1 MAASLS
7 AGVNSLILKIDTPYD
22 SIRTYDIR
30 DDLVKV
36 KVWCSTSVSF
46 TPSDSNLVFDASGL
60 SIIIS
65 SIPNGTPTP
74 TPLVTGTTYYVKYA
88 FISGIEESQY
98 SILSPTPAFAAP
110 VAGAAGSS
118 VAIIFKRSA
127 IQPSPTPEPSAST
140 PGGWY
145 PDVASVP
152 VGTDA
157 IWASVGSKAS
167 TATLFTWQTPIRI
180 EGEGGIR
187 GDSARIVYKT
197 QSQQLAAPT
206 ITELNSQTTGSTSFP
221 SGWSGTITTPAAG
234 QSLWAV
240 DGIFNTPSDKTTWG
254 TPYLTQGFPT
264 TIQSDNYNANTLG
277 WQIQRNTGNA
287 FFNNVTARGSLITG
301 DIAAQRIE
309 INKVVTPGTATVQQ
323 VGTNRLE
330 AFSSNN
336 IRFLTLGGSGGTTQ
350 DTAVIGISA
359 NSNVINPVWI
369 ESSADVGSNILS
381 NTLGKANAISSVSN
395 KGGRL
400 FYGYVTGPGAEAPKD
415 AFQIDV
421 NSPNHTGNAVTINM
435 GTSTGSAISVGGTGD
450 GYAIDAV
457 TNTSG
462 RGGVAN
468 KSGIAYFRGIDF
480 PTTQAVLTGSGTQ
493 AKITINFTNLNTVV
507 GPLLYSFTLEGV
519 SYSFQLEYDS
529 ETFNQLPYFVSAIA
543 ASINNTWQVS
553 STGTLASGS
562 FILTK
567 PTVGVV
573 SGTNSGSIGTFTG
586 QFDNGSAPTYTTSDT
601 KVRLTPFPNEIT
613 KVLRGD
619 GSWGT
624 VAGSGGYVDLRYSV
638 RDYGAKGDNSTDDTA
653 AIQATIN
660 MARTT
665 GGTVYFPRGVY
676 VITTSLTYT
685 AIAGS
690 DPIYRVHFAGDGIG
704 ASLIRQI
711 GTGNGLT
718 ITGYTGSPINPN
730 LYSHI
735 SDLQFVGA
743 QAGQGLSITNGAY
756 VYVEACHFT
765 GWAYGF
771 YGANFLSSTFSACA
785 FRFNQRGFLI
795 ERIAGGNY
803 ASSPNAV
810 TMLNCEVGANSLFGG
825 WVLGPGVFTMQGGA
839 IEGNGTTSGST
850 ANWGL
855 KISEPSGST
864 AIESAVGVSLDGV
877 YFEVNQGIAD
887 LWIESSSAK
896 PGVTNNINGCSFI
909 RVGSTYPTNSVLL
922 YASTANDSY
931 NNVISGCGFKGLG
944 GYSPSASRM
953 TISNYNTKVQL
964 LGCSFDSVVDA
975 YVTGDDNQFENAL
988 RVPDLKDLTGNKY
1001 IEAAAQYKIPFYSI
1015 SGTKANL
1022 SGADYLTYS
1031 DNGLYLNQTGVTDLR
1046 LSYNLPT
1053 VGAPG
1058 ISSKGAAIAI
1068 ASGFNNSTGSYTAG
1082 ILVTNITDSAPSF
1095 SGNAS
1100 SGTKMNLGTSLAAWD
1115 KFYWGTAAI
1124 TAPAGSTTTF
1134 LRNDGT
1140 WTTLGALAY
1149 VNSITTFQ
1157 ELASAAL
1164 ASNVGAT
1171 GNRILVTYNGARSWA
1186 TTAEVRAG
1194 LGENGGTADSTTFLR
1209 GDGQWATPAG
1219 GITSISGTA
1228 PVSASTTSGAVTIS
1242 MAAATASTNGY
1253 MTSTYASKLDG
1264 IAAGAT
1270 VNTGNVNSGTAN
1282 QLTYYSA
1289 TGSNVNGTTYLTYE
1303 DNGLYINRG
1312 TGATDLRLSFNL
1324 PGITA
1329 PGMTSQGSAIAIA
1342 SGFNNSTGSYTAGV
1356 LVTTNFDSAPS
1367 FSGNASVGTKM
1378 NLGTSLAAWDKFYWG
1393 TAAITAPAGSTTT
1406 FLRNDGTWT
1415 TLGALA
1421 YVNSITTFQELASAA
1436 LASNV
1441 GATGNRILVTYNG
1454 ARSWATTAEVRAGLG
1469 ENGGTADSTT
1479 FLRGDGQWATPAG
1492 GITSISGTAP
1502 VSASTTSGAVTISM
1516 AAASSGVNGY
1526 MTGTY
1531 ATKLDGIA
1539 AGATVNT
1546 GNVNAGNTNE
1556 LTYYSATGSTVSGT
1570 TYLTYS
1576 DNGLYLNQSGVTDLR
1591 LSYNLPTVGAPG
1603 ISSKGAAIAIAS
1615 GFNNSTGAY
1624 TAGILVTNITDSAP
1638 SFSGNAT
1645 GGTKM
1650 NLGTSVAAWDKFY
1663 WGTAA
1668 ITAPAGSTTTF
1679 LRNDGTWATPSA
1691 GSVVSSITGTAPIS
1705 ASASTGAVTIS
1716 MAAASSG
1723 VNGYMTGTYA
1733 TKLDGIAAGAT
1744 NVTNTNQ
1751 LTNGAGYITTA
1762 VTSVGG
1768 TGSGLG
1774 FSLSGTVTTTGNL
1787 TLTAPTAAALQSTLG
1802 LGGLAYVSSLTTFSE
1817 LNSTALASNTS
1828 ATGSRILG
1836 TYNGA
1841 RTWATMAETR
1851 AVLGENGGTAGS
1863 TTFLRGDGYWAVP
1876 TFTEADTLATVTSRG
1891 ASTSS
1896 ALSTGALTVTG
1907 AITATGDIT
1916 AYSDVRLK
1924 TNIKPI
1930 ISAFKGS
1937 EDIYGVTYTRTDT
1950 GDKGM
1955 GFIAQEFEKHYPDI
1969 VNENEDGMLSLKY
1982 LNIIA
1987 ILWEQ
1992 NRELHNRVQALEV
2005 KHDSTNK

>member
-7 AGVNSLILKIDTPYD
+7 AGVNSLILKLDTPYD
-22 SIRTYDIR
+22 SLRTYDIR

-36 KVWCSTSVSF
+36 KVWCSTTSGF
-46 TPSDSNLVFDASGL
+46 TPSDSNLVFNASGL

-65 SIPNGTPTP
+65 SIPNGTSTP
-74 TPLVTGTTYYVKYA
+74 TPIVAGTTYYVKYA
-88 FISGIEESQY
+88 FISAIEESEFT
-98 SILSPTPAFAAP
+98 ILSPTPAFAVP
-110 VAGAAGSS
+110 VTGAAGSS
-118 VAIIFKRSA
+118 VSMVFKRSA
-127 IQPSPTPEPSAST
+127 TQPATPDPSAST
-140 PGGWY
+140 PAGWY
-145 PDVASVP
+145 PDVNSVP

-157 IWASVGSKAS
+157 IWTSVGSKSS
-167 TATLFTWQTPIRI
+167 TATLFTWQTPVRV
-180 EGEGGIR
+180 EGEGGVR
-187 GDSARIVYKT
+187 GDSARIAYKT
-197 QSQQLAAPT
+197 QSQQLAAPVISET
-206 ITELNSQTTGSTSFP
+206 NSQTTGNTSFP
-221 SGWSGTITTPAAG
+221 TGWSGTITTPTAG

-240 DGIFNTPSDKTTWG
+240 DGIFNTPSNKTTWS

-277 WQIQRNTGNA
+277 WQIQRDTGNA

-309 INKVVTPGTATVQQ
+309 INKVVTPGTATTQQ

-359 NSNVINPVWI
+359 NNNVINPVWI
-369 ESSADVGSNILS
+369 ESSADIGSNILS

-395 KGGRL
+395 NGGRL
-400 FYGYVTGPGAEAPKD
+400 FYGYVTGPGANAPKD

-421 NSPNHTGNAVTINM
+421 NSPNHTGNAIAINM
-435 GTSTGSAISVGGTGD
+435 GASTGSAISVGGSGD

-462 RGGVAN
+462 AAGT

-480 PTTQAVLTGSGTQ
+480 PTTQAVLTGSGSQ
-493 AKITINFTNLNTVV
+493 AKITVNFTNLNTA
-507 GPLLYSFTLEGV
+507 GELTYSFTLEGV
-519 SYSFQLEYDS
+519 SYSFPLEYDF
-529 ETFNQLPYFVSAIA
+529 ETFNSLPLFVSAIA

-553 STGTLASGS
+553 YTTANTASPFASGS

-567 PTVGVV
+567 PTVGVAT
-573 SGTNSGSIGTFTG
+573 GTNSGSIGTFTG
-586 QFDNGSAPTYTTSDT
+586 SFVNGTAPTYTTSNT
-601 KVRLTPFPNEIT
+601 KVRLTPFPNDTT

-676 VITTSLTYT
+676 TITSSLNYT
-685 AIAGS
+685 AIAGN

-711 GTGNGLT
+711 GSGDGLV
-718 ITGYTGSPINPN
+718 IAGYTGSPINPN
-730 LYSHI
+730 LYTHI
-735 SDLQFVGA
+735 SDLQFVGSGS
-743 QAGQGLSITNGAY
+743 GQGLSITNGAY

-765 GWAYGF
+765 NWAYGF
-771 YGANFLSSTFSACA
+771 YGSNFLSSTFSACA
-785 FRFNQRGFLI
+785 FRFNQRGFVI

-803 ASSPNAV
+803 ASSPNAL
-810 TMLNCEVGANSLFGG
+810 TMLNCEIGANSLFGG

-850 ANWGL
+850 SNWGL

-877 YFEVNQGIAD
+877 YFEVNSGIAD

-896 PGVTNNINGCSFI
+896 PGVTNNINGCSFVRI
-909 RVGSTYPTNSVLL
+909 SSNYPTYSILL
-922 YASTANDSY
+922 YASSAANSY
-931 NNVISGCGFKGLG
+931 NNVISGCGFKGLS
-944 GYSPSASRM
+944 GYTPSASRM

-975 YVTGDDNQFENAL
+975 YVTGDENQFETAL
-988 RVPDLKDLTGNKY
+988 RVPDLKDLSGNKY
-1001 IEAAAQYKIPFYSI
+1001 IEAATQYKIPFYSI

-1031 DNGLYLNQTGVTDLR
+1031 DNGLYVNQSGVTDLR
-1046 LSYNLPT
+1046 LSYNLPGIT
-1053 VGAPG
+1053 APG
-1058 ISSKGAAIAI
+1058 MTSKGSAVGI
-1068 ASGFNNSTGSYTAG
+1068 ASGFNNSTGAYTAG
-1082 ILVTNITDSAPSF
+1082 VLVTNNYDSAPSF
-1095 SGNAS
+1095 SGNATG
-1100 SGTKMNLGTSLAAWD
+1100 GTKMNLGTSIAAWD

-1124 TAPAGSTTTF
+1124 PAPAGSTTTF

-1140 WTTLGALAY
+1140 WAVAGTGTVNTSTAASQLAYYSAVGTAVNGTTYLTYEDNALYVNKAGVTDLRLGYSLPNVIAPGMTTTGSALAIAAGFN
-1149 VNSITTFQ
+1149 NSSGVFT
-1157 ELASAAL
+1157 
-1164 ASNVGAT
+1164 
-1171 GNRILVTYNGARSWA
+1171 
-1186 TTAEVRAG
+1186 AG
-1194 LGENGGTADSTTFLR
+1194 LLLSRNVDGAASFSGTGDNNTTKMNLGTSASTWGKFYWGTVTTGIAAPSGDTTKFLR
-1209 GDGQWATPAG
+1209 NDGTWIAPAG
-1219 GITSISGTA
+1219 GISSVTGTS
-1228 PVSASTTSGAVTIS
+1228 PVNASTTSGAVTIS
-1242 MAAATASTNGY
+1242 MSAASSGVNGY
-1253 MTSTYASKLDG
+1253 MTSTYATKLDG
-1264 IAAGAT
+1264 IATGAT
-1270 VNTGNVNSGTAN
+1270 VNSGNVNAGSIN

-1289 TGSNVNGTTYLTYE
+1289 TGSTVSGTTYLTYE
-1303 DNGLYINRG
+1303 DNALYINKPG
-1312 TGATDLRLSFNL
+1312 VTDLRLGYSL
-1324 PGITA
+1324 PGVIA
-1329 PGMTSQGSAIAIA
+1329 PGMTTTGSALAIA
-1342 SGFNNSTGSYTAGV
+1342 AGFNNSSGAFTAGV
-1356 LVTTNFDSAPS
+1356 LISRNVDNAAS
-1367 FSGNASVGTKM
+1367 FSGVGDTNTTKM
-1378 NLGTSLAAWDKFYWG
+1378 NLGTSSASWGKFYWG
-1393 TAAITAPAGSTTT
+1393 TAGIDAPAGSTAT
-1406 FLRNDGTWT
+1406 FLRNDGTWASPV
-1415 TLGALA
+1415 GA
-1421 YVNSITTFQELASAA
+1421 VVSSIT
-1436 LASNV
+1436 
-1441 GATGNRILVTYNG
+1441 
-1454 ARSWATTAEVRAGLG
+1454 
-1469 ENGGTADSTT
+1469 
-1479 FLRGDGQWATPAG
+1479 
-1492 GITSISGTAP
+1492 GTAP
-1502 VSASTTSGAVTISM
+1502 ISASASTGAVTLSM

-1539 AGATVNT
+1539 AGAT
-1546 GNVNAGNTNE
+1546 NVTNTNQ
-1556 LTYYSATGSTVSGT
+1556 LTNGASFITLGSISATAPVSYVSG
-1570 TYLTYS
+1570 
-1576 DNGLYLNQSGVTDLR
+1576 V
-1591 LSYNLPTVGAPG
+1591 
-1603 ISSKGAAIAIAS
+1603 
-1615 GFNNSTGAY
+1615 
-1624 TAGILVTNITDSAP
+1624 
-1638 SFSGNAT
+1638 
-1645 GGTKM
+1645 
-1650 NLGTSVAAWDKFY
+1650 
-1663 WGTAA
+1663 
-1668 ITAPAGSTTTF
+1668 
-1679 LRNDGTWATPSA
+1679 
-1691 GSVVSSITGTAPIS
+1691 
-1705 ASASTGAVTIS
+1705 IS

-1774 FSLSGTVTTTGNL
+1774 FSLSGSVTTTGNL
-1787 TLTAPTAAALQSTLG
+1787 TLAAPTVAALQGTLG
-1802 LGGLAYVSSLTTFSE
+1802 LGALAYVSSLTSFTE
-1817 LNSTALASNTS
+1817 LNNTALAGNPS

-1841 RTWATMAETR
+1841 RAWATMAEVR
-1851 AVLGENGGTAGS
+1851 AVLADQGGTAGS

-1876 TFTEADTLATVTSRG
+1876 AEADTLATVTSRG
-1891 ASTSS
+1891 ASTT
-1896 ALSTGALTVTG
+1896 AAISTGTISVTG
-1907 AITATGDIT
+1907 SITATGDIT

-1930 ISAFKGS
+1930 SNAFKGS

-1950 GDKGM
+1950 GDRGM
-1955 GFIAQEFEKHYPDI
+1955 GFIAQDFEKHYPDI

-1992 NRELHNRVQALEV
+1992 NRELHSRVQALEV
-2005 KHDSTNK
+2005 KHDSTSK

>member
-7 AGVNSLILKIDTPYD
+7 AGVNSLILKLDTPYD
-22 SIRTYDIR
+22 SLRTYDIR

-74 TPLVTGTTYYVKYA
+74 TPLVAGTTYYVKYA

-110 VAGAAGSS
+110 VQGAAGSS
-118 VAIIFKRSA
+118 VSMVFKRSA
-127 IQPSPTPEPSAST
+127 LQPTTPAPSPST
-140 PGGWY
+140 PATWY
-145 PDVASVP
+145 ADVNSVP
-152 VGTDA
+152 VGTDP
-157 IWASVGSKAS
+157 IWTSVGSKAS
-167 TATLFTWQTPIRI
+167 TATDFTWQTPVRI
-180 EGEGGIR
+180 QGEGGVR

-197 QSQQLAAPT
+197 QDQKLAAPVISPNT
-206 ITELNSQTTGSTSFP
+206 TTGSTSFP
-221 SGWSGTITTPAAG
+221 AGWSGTITTPVAG
-234 QSLWAV
+234 ESLWAA
-240 DGIFNTPSDKTTWG
+240 DGTYNTPSDTTTWS

-277 WQIQRNTGNA
+277 WQIQRDTGNA

-359 NSNVINPVWI
+359 NNNVINPVWI

-381 NTLGKANAISSVSN
+381 NTLGKANALSSVSN
-395 KGGRL
+395 NGGRL
-400 FYGYVTGPGAEAPKD
+400 FYGYVTGTTTPD
-415 AFQIDV
+415 NAFQIDV
-421 NSPNHTGNAVTINM
+421 NSPNHTGNVVAVNT
-435 GTSTGSAISVGGTGD
+435 GTSTGSAISVGGNGD

-462 RGGVAN
+462 AAGS

-493 AKITINFTNLNTVV
+493 AQITVNFTNLNTVV
-507 GPLLYSFTLEGV
+507 GPLLYSFTLEGTA
-519 SYSFQLEYDS
+519 YSFELEYDS
-529 ETFNQLPYFVSAIA
+529 ETFNSLPLFVIAIA
-543 ASINNTWQVS
+543 ASINNAWQVS
-553 STGTLASGS
+553 STGTFASGS

-567 PTVGVV
+567 PTVGVI

-586 QFDNGSAPTYTTSDT
+586 TFVNGSAPTYTTSNT
-601 KVRLTPFPNEIT
+601 KVRLTPFPNEVT

-676 VITTSLTYT
+676 VITTSLTYS
-685 AIAGS
+685 AIAGN

-711 GTGNGLT
+711 NTGDGLV

-730 LYSHI
+730 LYTHI
-735 SDLQFVGA
+735 SDLQFVGSGS
-743 QAGQGLSITNGAY
+743 GQGLSITNGAY

-785 FRFNQRGFLI
+785 FRFNQRGFVI
-795 ERIAGGNY
+795 ERIPGGNY
-803 ASSPNAV
+803 SSSPNAL
-810 TMLNCEVGANSLFGG
+810 TMLNCEIGANSLFGG

-850 ANWGL
+850 SNWGL

-877 YFEVNQGIAD
+877 YFEVNSGIAD

-896 PGVTNNINGCSFI
+896 PGVTNNINGCSFV
-909 RVGSTYPTNSVLL
+909 RVASNYPTYSVLL
-922 YASTANDSY
+922 YASTPADSY
-931 NNVISGCGFKGLG
+931 NNVISGCGFKGIG
-944 GYSPSASRM
+944 GYTPSASRM
-953 TISNYNTKVQL
+953 TISNYNAKVQL

-975 YVTGDDNQFENAL
+975 YVVGDENQFESAL
-988 RVPDLKDLTGNKY
+988 RVPDLKDLSGNKY

-1022 SGADYLTYS
+1022 SGAEYLTYG
-1031 DNGLYLNQTGVTDLR
+1031 DNGLYINQSGVTDLR
-1046 LSYNLPT
+1046 LSYNLPGIT
-1053 VGAPG
+1053 APG
-1058 ISSKGAAIAI
+1058 MTSKGSAVGI
-1068 ASGFNNSTGSYTAG
+1068 ASGFNNSTGAYTAG
-1082 ILVTNITDSAPSF
+1082 VLVTNNYDSAPSF
-1095 SGNAS
+1095 SGNATG
-1100 SGTKMNLGTSLAAWD
+1100 GTKMNLGTSIAAWD
-1115 KFYWGTAAI
+1115 KFYWGTATI
-1124 TAPAGSTTTF
+1124 IAPAGSTTTF

-1140 WTTLGALAY
+1140 W
-1149 VNSITTFQ
+1149 
-1157 ELASAAL
+1157 
-1164 ASNVGAT
+1164 
-1171 GNRILVTYNGARSWA
+1171 
-1186 TTAEVRAG
+1186 
-1194 LGENGGTADSTTFLR
+1194 
-1209 GDGQWATPAG
+1209 
-1219 GITSISGTA
+1219 
-1228 PVSASTTSGAVTIS
+1228 
-1242 MAAATASTNGY
+1242 ATAGTG
-1253 MTSTYASKLDG
+1253 
-1264 IAAGAT
+1264 T
-1270 VNTGNVNSGTAN
+1270 VNTSTATS
-1282 QLTYYSA
+1282 QLAYYSA
-1289 TGSNVNGTTYLTYE
+1289 VGTAVNGTTYLTYE
-1303 DNGLYINRG
+1303 DNALYVNKAG
-1312 TGATDLRLSFNL
+1312 VTDLRLGYSL
-1324 PGITA
+1324 PNVIA
-1329 PGMTSQGSAIAIA
+1329 PGMTTTGSALAIA
-1342 SGFNNSTGSYTAGV
+1342 AGFNNSSGVFTAGLLLSRNV
-1356 LVTTNFDSAPS
+1356 DGAAS
-1367 FSGNASVGTKM
+1367 FSGTGDNNTTKM
-1378 NLGTSLAAWDKFYWG
+1378 NLGTSSSTWGKFYWG
-1393 TAAITAPAGSTTT
+1393 TVTTGIDAPSGDTTK
-1406 FLRNDGTWT
+1406 FLRNDGTWVSPT
-1415 TLGALA
+1415 
-1421 YVNSITTFQELASAA
+1421 
-1436 LASNV
+1436 
-1441 GATGNRILVTYNG
+1441 
-1454 ARSWATTAEVRAGLG
+1454 
-1469 ENGGTADSTT
+1469 
-1479 FLRGDGQWATPAG
+1479 G
-1492 GITSISGTAP
+1492 GISSVSGTAP

-1539 AGATVNT
+1539 SGATVNT
-1546 GNVNAGNTNE
+1546 GNVNSGTSNQ
-1556 LTYYSATGSTVSGT
+1556 LTYYSATGSTVSGS
-1570 TYLTYS
+1570 TYLTYE
-1576 DNGLYLNQSGVTDLR
+1576 DNGLYLNRGTGVTDLR
-1591 LSYNLPTVGAPG
+1591 LSYNLPGITAPG
-1603 ISSKGAAIAIAS
+1603 MTTQGSAIGIAS
-1615 GFNNSTGAY
+1615 GFNNSTGTF
-1624 TAGILVTNITDSAP
+1624 TAGVLVTTNYDSAP
-1638 SFSGNAT
+1638 SFSGGAGAN
-1645 GGTKM
+1645 GPKM
-1650 NLGTSVAAWDKFY
+1650 NLGTSLASWNKFY

-1668 ITAPAGSTTTF
+1668 IIAPAGDTTTF
-1679 LRNDGTWATPSA
+1679 LRNDGTWVNPT
-1691 GSVVSSITGTAPIS
+1691 GVVVTSITGSAPIS
-1705 ASASTGAVTIS
+1705 ASASTGAVTISMAAASSGVNGYMTGTYATKLDGIASGATNVTNTNQLTNGASFITLGSISATGPVSYTSGVIS

-1787 TLTAPTAAALQSTLG
+1787 SLTTPSAASLQSSLG
-1802 LGGLAYVSSLTTFSE
+1802 LGGLAYVSSLTTFSQI
-1817 LNSTALASNTS
+1817 NNTALAGNPSS
-1828 ATGSRILG
+1828 SGSRILG
-1836 TYNGA
+1836 TYDGA

-1851 AVLGENGGTAGS
+1851 NGLGDQGGTAGS
-1863 TTFLRGDGYWAVP
+1863 TTFLRGDGWWAVP

-1891 ASTSS
+1891 TSTSS
-1896 ALSTGALTVTG
+1896 ALSTGSLTVTG
-1907 AITATGDIT
+1907 SITATGDIT

-1930 ISAFKGS
+1930 SNAFKGS
-1937 EDIYGVTYTRTDT
+1937 DDIYGVTYTRTDT
-1950 GDKGM
+1950 GNRGM

-1969 VNENEDGMLSLKY
+1969 VNKNEDGMLSLKY

-1992 NRELHNRVQALEV
+1992 NRELHSRVQALEV
-2005 KHDSTNK
+2005 KHDSTSK

>member
-7 AGVNSLILKIDTPYD
+7 AGVNSLILKLDTPYD
-22 SIRTYDIR
+22 SLRTYDIR

-36 KVWCSTSVSF
+36 KVWCSTTSGF

-74 TPLVTGTTYYVKYA
+74 TPLVAGTTYYVKYA
-88 FISGIEESQY
+88 FISAIEESQY
-98 SILSPTPAFAAP
+98 SILSPTPAFASP
-110 VAGAAGSS
+110 VTGAAGSS
-118 VAIIFKRSA
+118 VSIVFKRGA
-127 IQPSPTPEPSAST
+127 VQPATPDPSAST

-145 PDVASVP
+145 PDVESVP

-167 TATLFTWQTPIRI
+167 TATLFTWQIPIRI
-180 EGEGGIR
+180 EGEGGVR

-206 ITELNSQTTGSTSFP
+206 ISELNSQTTGSTSYP

-234 QSLWAV
+234 ESLWAV

-309 INKVVTPGTATVQQ
+309 INKVVTPGTVSTPPI
-323 VGTNRLE
+323 GTNRLE

-350 DTAVIGISA
+350 DTAVIGISS

-369 ESSADVGSNILS
+369 ESSANVGSNILS
-381 NTLGKANAISSVSN
+381 NTLGKANALSSVSN
-395 KGGRL
+395 GGGRL
-400 FYGYVTGPGAEAPKD
+400 FYGYLTGTSNPD
-415 AFQIDV
+415 NAFQIDV
-421 NSPNHTGNAVTINM
+421 NTPNHTGNIIAVNT

-462 RGGVAN
+462 AAGS

-480 PTTQAVLTGSGTQ
+480 PTTQAILTGSGTQ
-493 AKITINFTNLNTVV
+493 AKITVNFTNLNTVV

-519 SYSFQLEYDS
+519 SYSFQLEYDF
-529 ETFNQLPYFVSAIA
+529 ETFNELPLFVSAIA
-543 ASINNTWQVS
+543 AGINNTWQVS
-553 STGTLASGS
+553 STGTFASGS

-567 PTVGVV
+567 PTVGVI

-586 QFDNGSAPTYTTSDT
+586 SFVNGTAPTYTTSNT

-676 VITTSLTYT
+676 VITSSLTYT
-685 AIAGS
+685 AIAGN

-704 ASLIRQI
+704 ASLIRQT

-735 SDLQFVGA
+735 SDLQFVGS
-743 QAGQGLSITNGAY
+743 QSGQGLSITNGAY

-795 ERIAGGNY
+795 ERITGGSY
-803 ASSPNAV
+803 ASSPNAI
-810 TMLNCEVGANSLFGG
+810 TMLNCEIGANSLFGG

-839 IEGNGTTSGST
+839 IEGNGTTPGST
-850 ANWGL
+850 SNWGL

-864 AIESAVGVSLDGV
+864 AIESAVGISLDGV
-877 YFEVNQGIAD
+877 YFEVNSGIAD
-887 LWIESSSAK
+887 LWIESNSAK
-896 PGVTNNINGCSFI
+896 PGVTNNINGCSFV
-909 RVGSTYPTNSVLL
+909 RVGSAYPTYSVLL
-922 YASTANDSY
+922 YASTPADSY

-944 GYSPSASRM
+944 GYSPSSSRM

-975 YVTGDDNQFENAL
+975 YVTGDENQFETAL

-1015 SGTKANL
+1015 AGTKANL
-1022 SGADYLTYS
+1022 SGAEYLTYS
-1031 DNGLYLNQTGVTDLR
+1031 DNGLYLNQSGVTDLR
-1046 LSYNLPT
+1046 LSYNLPGIT
-1053 VGAPG
+1053 APG
-1058 ISSKGAAIAI
+1058 MTSKGSAVGI
-1068 ASGFNNSTGSYTAG
+1068 ASGFNNSTGAYTAG
-1082 ILVTNITDSAPSF
+1082 VLVTNSYDSAPSF
-1095 SGNAS
+1095 SGNATG
-1100 SGTKMNLGTSLAAWD
+1100 GTKMNLGTSIATWD
-1115 KFYWGTAAI
+1115 KFYWGTVTTGIAA
-1124 TAPAGSTTTF
+1124 PSGDTTKF

-1140 WTTLGALAY
+1140 WIA
-1149 VNSITTFQ
+1149 
-1157 ELASAAL
+1157 
-1164 ASNVGAT
+1164 
-1171 GNRILVTYNGARSWA
+1171 
-1186 TTAEVRAG
+1186 
-1194 LGENGGTADSTTFLR
+1194 
-1209 GDGQWATPAG
+1209 PAG
-1219 GITSISGTA
+1219 GLVSVTGTA

-1242 MAAATASTNGY
+1242 MAAATSSVDGY
-1253 MTSTYASKLDG
+1253 MTSTYVSKL
-1264 IAAGAT
+1264 
-1270 VNTGNVNSGTAN
+1270 N
-1282 QLTYYSA
+1282 
-1289 TGSNVNGTTYLTYE
+1289 
-1303 DNGLYINRG
+1303 
-1312 TGATDLRLSFNL
+1312 
-1324 PGITA
+1324 
-1329 PGMTSQGSAIAIA
+1329 
-1342 SGFNNSTGSYTAGV
+1342 
-1356 LVTTNFDSAPS
+1356 
-1367 FSGNASVGTKM
+1367 
-1378 NLGTSLAAWDKFYWG
+1378 
-1393 TAAITAPAGSTTT
+1393 
-1406 FLRNDGTWT
+1406 
-1415 TLGALA
+1415 
-1421 YVNSITTFQELASAA
+1421 
-1436 LASNV
+1436 
-1441 GATGNRILVTYNG
+1441 
-1454 ARSWATTAEVRAGLG
+1454 
-1469 ENGGTADSTT
+1469 
-1479 FLRGDGQWATPAG
+1479 
-1492 GITSISGTAP
+1492 
-1502 VSASTTSGAVTISM
+1502 
-1516 AAASSGVNGY
+1516 
-1526 MTGTY
+1526 
-1531 ATKLDGIA
+1531 GIA

-1576 DNGLYLNQSGVTDLR
+1576 DNGLYLNQSGATDLR
-1591 LSYNLPTVGAPG
+1591 LSYNLPGITAPG
-1603 ISSKGAAIAIAS
+1603 MTSKGSAVGIAS

-1624 TAGILVTNITDSAP
+1624 TAGVLVTTNFDSAP

-1645 GGTKM
+1645 SGTKM
-1650 NLGTSVAAWDKFY
+1650 NLGTSLASWGKFY
-1663 WGTAA
+1663 WGTAG
-1668 ITAPAGSTTTF
+1668 IDAPAGSTATF
-1679 LRNDGTWATPSA
+1679 LRNDGTWASPV
-1691 GSVVSSITGTAPIS
+1691 GLVVTSIAGTAPIS

-1751 LTNGAGYITTA
+1751 LTNGASFITLGSISATAPLSYVSGVISMAAASSGVNGYMTGTYATKLDGIAAGATNVTNNNQLTNGAGYITTA

-1774 FSLSGTVTTTGNL
+1774 FSLSGSVTTTGNL
-1787 TLTAPTAAALQSTLG
+1787 TLAAPTAAALQSTLG
-1802 LGGLAYVSSLTTFSE
+1802 LGALAYVSSLTTFSE
-1817 LNSTALASNTS
+1817 LNNTALASNVG
-1828 ATGSRILG
+1828 ATGSRILA
-1836 TYNGA
+1836 TFNGA

-1851 AVLGENGGTAGS
+1851 AGLGDVGGTANS
-1863 TTFLRGDGYWAVP
+1863 TTFLRGDGQWATP

-1896 ALSTGALTVTG
+1896 AMSTGSLTVTG
-1907 AITATGDIT
+1907 SITASGEIT
-1916 AYSDVRLK
+1916 AYSDKKLK

-1930 ISAFKGS
+1930 SSAFKGS

-1955 GFIAQEFEKHYPDI
+1955 GFIAQEFQKHYPDI
-1969 VNENEDGMLSLKY
+1969 VSEGDTGILSLKY

-1992 NRELHNRVQALEV
+1992 NRELNTRLKTLED
-2005 KHDSTNK
+2005 KYDSTNN

>member
-65 SIPNGTPTP
+65 SIPNGTTTP

-118 VAIIFKRSA
+118 VSIVFKRSA
-127 IQPSPTPEPSAST
+127 LQPLTPDPSAST

-145 PDVASVP
+145 PDVGSVP
-152 VGTDA
+152 VGTDP

-167 TATLFTWQTPIRI
+167 TATLFTWQIPIRI
-180 EGEGGIR
+180 EGEGGVR
-187 GDSARIVYKT
+187 GDSARIAYKT

-206 ITELNSQTTGSTSFP
+206 ISELNSQTTGNTSYP
-221 SGWSGTITTPAAG
+221 SGWSGTITTPAG
-234 QSLWAV
+234 GESLWAV

-309 INKVVTPGTATVQQ
+309 INKTVTPGTVSTPPI
-323 VGTNRLE
+323 GTNRLE
-330 AFSSNN
+330 AFSGNN

-350 DTAVIGISA
+350 DTAVIGISS

-369 ESSADVGSNILS
+369 ESSANVGSNILS
-381 NTLGKANAISSVSN
+381 NTLGKANALSSVSN
-395 KGGRL
+395 GGGRL
-400 FYGYVTGPGAEAPKD
+400 FYGYLTGTSNPD
-415 AFQIDV
+415 NAFQIDV
-421 NSPNHTGNAVTINM
+421 NTPNHTGNVVAVNT

-450 GYAIDAV
+450 GYAVDAV

-462 RGGVAN
+462 AAGS

-480 PTTQAVLTGSGTQ
+480 PTTQAILTGSGTQ
-493 AKITINFTNLNTVV
+493 AKITVNFTNLNTVV

-519 SYSFQLEYDS
+519 SYSFQLEYDF
-529 ETFNQLPYFVSAIA
+529 ETFNELPLFVSAIA
-543 ASINNTWQVS
+543 AGINNTWQVS
-553 STGTLASGS
+553 STGTFASGS

-567 PTVGVV
+567 STVGVI

-586 QFDNGSAPTYTTSDT
+586 NFVNGTAPTYTTSNT

-676 VITTSLTYT
+676 VITSSLTYT
-685 AIAGS
+685 AIAGN

-743 QAGQGLSITNGAY
+743 QSGQGLSITNGAY

-785 FRFNQRGFLI
+785 FRFNQRGFVI

-810 TMLNCEVGANSLFGG
+810 TMLNSEIGANSLFGG

-839 IEGNGTTSGST
+839 IEGNGTTPGST
-850 ANWGL
+850 SNWGL

-864 AIESAVGVSLDGV
+864 VIESAVGVSLDGV
-877 YFEVNQGIAD
+877 YFEVNSGIAD

-896 PGVTNNINGCSFI
+896 PGVTNNINGCSFV
-909 RVGSTYPTNSVLL
+909 RVGSTYPTYSVLL
-922 YASTANDSY
+922 YASTPADSY

-975 YVTGDDNQFENAL
+975 YVTGDENQFETAL

-1015 SGTKANL
+1015 TGTKANL
-1022 SGADYLTYS
+1022 SGAEYLTYS
-1031 DNGLYLNQTGVTDLR
+1031 DNGLYLNQSGVTDLR
-1046 LSYNLPT
+1046 LSYNLPGIT
-1053 VGAPG
+1053 APG
-1058 ISSKGAAIAI
+1058 MTSKGSAVGI

-1082 ILVTNITDSAPSF
+1082 VLVTNNYDSAPSF

-1100 SGTKMNLGTSLAAWD
+1100 SGTKMNLGTSIAAWD

-1124 TAPAGSTTTF
+1124 IAPAGSTTTF

-1140 WTTLGALAY
+1140 WAVAG
-1149 VNSITTFQ
+1149 
-1157 ELASAAL
+1157 
-1164 ASNVGAT
+1164 T
-1171 GNRILVTYNGARSWA
+1171 GT
-1186 TTAEVRAG
+1186 
-1194 LGENGGTADSTTFLR
+1194 
-1209 GDGQWATPAG
+1209 
-1219 GITSISGTA
+1219 
-1228 PVSASTTSGAVTIS
+1228 
-1242 MAAATASTNGY
+1242 
-1253 MTSTYASKLDG
+1253 
-1264 IAAGAT
+1264 
-1270 VNTGNVNSGTAN
+1270 VNSGTAN
-1282 QLTYYSA
+1282 QLAHYSA
-1289 TGSNVNGTTYLTYE
+1289 TGTAVSGTTYLTYE
-1303 DNGLYINRG
+1303 DNGLYLNKAG
-1312 TGATDLRLSFNL
+1312 VTDLRLSYNLPTVSAPGVTTKGSALAIASGFNNSTGAFTAGVLVTNNFDSAASFSGAVSGSTSGTASMNLGTSIAPWNKFYWGTVTTGIAAPSGDTTKFLRNDGTWIAPVGGISSVTGTAPVSATTTSGAVTISIAAASSGVNGYMTGTYATKLDGIATGATVNSGNVNAGTANQLSYYSATGSTVSGTTYLTYSDNGLYINQSGVTDLRLSYNL
-1324 PGITA
+1324 PGIIA
-1329 PGMTSQGSAIAIA
+1329 PGMTSKGSAIAIA

-1356 LVTTNFDSAPS
+1356 LVTNNVDSAPS
-1367 FSGNASVGTKM
+1367 FSGNASSGTKM
-1378 NLGTSLAAWDKFYWG
+1378 NLGTSAASWDKFYWG
-1393 TAAITAPAGSTTT
+1393 TASIDAPAGSTST
-1406 FLRNDGTWT
+1406 FLRNDGTWASPV
-1415 TLGALA
+1415 GA
-1421 YVNSITTFQELASAA
+1421 VVSSIT
-1436 LASNV
+1436 
-1441 GATGNRILVTYNG
+1441 
-1454 ARSWATTAEVRAGLG
+1454 
-1469 ENGGTADSTT
+1469 
-1479 FLRGDGQWATPAG
+1479 
-1492 GITSISGTAP
+1492 GTAP
-1502 VSASTTSGAVTISM
+1502 ISASASTGAVTLSM

-1539 AGATVNT
+1539 AGAT
-1546 GNVNAGNTNE
+1546 NVTNTNQ
-1556 LTYYSATGSTVSGT
+1556 LTNGASFITLGSISATAPVSYVSG
-1570 TYLTYS
+1570 
-1576 DNGLYLNQSGVTDLR
+1576 V
-1591 LSYNLPTVGAPG
+1591 
-1603 ISSKGAAIAIAS
+1603 
-1615 GFNNSTGAY
+1615 
-1624 TAGILVTNITDSAP
+1624 
-1638 SFSGNAT
+1638 
-1645 GGTKM
+1645 
-1650 NLGTSVAAWDKFY
+1650 
-1663 WGTAA
+1663 
-1668 ITAPAGSTTTF
+1668 
-1679 LRNDGTWATPSA
+1679 
-1691 GSVVSSITGTAPIS
+1691 
-1705 ASASTGAVTIS
+1705 IS

-1774 FSLSGTVTTTGNL
+1774 FSLSGSVTTTGNL
-1787 TLTAPTAAALQSTLG
+1787 TLAAPTVAALQGTLG
-1802 LGGLAYVSSLTTFSE
+1802 LNALAYVSSLTSFSE
-1817 LNSTALASNTS
+1817 LNNTALAGNPS

-1851 AVLGENGGTAGS
+1851 AVLGDQGGTAGS

-1876 TFTEADTLATVTSRG
+1876 AEADTLATVTSRG
-1891 ASTSS
+1891 ASTT
-1896 ALSTGALTVTG
+1896 AAISTGNITVTG
-1907 AITATGDIT
+1907 SITATGDIT

-1930 ISAFKGS
+1930 SNAFKGS

-1955 GFIAQEFEKHYPDI
+1955 GFIAQELKKHYPDI
-1969 VNENEDGMLSLKY
+1969 VNENEDGMLSVKY

-1992 NRELHNRVQALEV
+1992 NRELHSRVQALEV
-2005 KHDSTNK
+2005 KHDSTSK

>member
-7 AGVNSLILKIDTPYD
+7 AGVNSLILKLDTPYD

-74 TPLVTGTTYYVKYA
+74 TPLVAGTTYYVKYA
-88 FISGIEESQY
+88 FISAIEESEY
-98 SILSPTPAFAAP
+98 SILSPTPAFASP
-110 VAGAAGSS
+110 VTGAAGSS

-127 IQPSPTPEPSAST
+127 IQPQTPEPSAST

-145 PDVASVP
+145 PDVTSVP

-157 IWASVGSKAS
+157 VWASVGSKSS
-167 TATLFTWQTPIRI
+167 TATLFTWQTPVRI
-180 EGEGGIR
+180 EGEGGVR
-187 GDSARIVYKT
+187 GDSARIAYKT
-197 QSQQLAAPT
+197 QGQQLAAPT
-206 ITELNSQTTGSTSFP
+206 ITELNSQTTGNTSYP
-221 SGWSGTITTPAAG
+221 TGWSGTITTPLAG

-264 TIQSDNYNANTLG
+264 TIQSDNYNATTLG
-277 WQIQRNTGNA
+277 WQIQRDTGNA

-359 NSNVINPVWI
+359 NNNVINPVWI
-369 ESSADVGSNILS
+369 ESSADTGSNILS
-381 NTLGKANAISSVSN
+381 NTLGKANALSSVSN
-395 KGGRL
+395 NGGRL
-400 FYGYVTGPGAEAPKD
+400 FYGYVTGTTTPD
-415 AFQIDV
+415 NAFQIDV
-421 NSPNHTGNAVTINM
+421 NSPSHTGNAVALNM
-435 GTSTGSAISVGGTGD
+435 GTSTGSAISVGGSGD

-462 RGGVAN
+462 VYGS

-480 PTTQAVLTGSGTQ
+480 PTTQAILTGSGSQ
-493 AKITINFTNLNTVV
+493 AQITVNFTNLNTVV
-507 GPLLYSFTLEGV
+507 GPLLYSFTLEGTA
-519 SYSFQLEYDS
+519 YSFELEYDS
-529 ETFNQLPYFVSAIA
+529 ETFNSLPLFVIAIA
-543 ASINNTWQVS
+543 AGINNTWQVS
-553 STGTLASGS
+553 STGTFASGS
-562 FILTK
+562 FIIKK

-573 SGTNSGSIGTFTG
+573 TGTNSGSIGTFTG
-586 QFDNGSAPTYTTSDT
+586 TFNNGSAPTYTTSNT

-685 AIAGS
+685 AIAGN

-711 GTGNGLT
+711 NAGDGLV

-730 LYSHI
+730 LYTHI
-735 SDLQFVGA
+735 SDLQFVGSGS
-743 QAGQGLSITNGAY
+743 GQGLSITNGAY

-785 FRFNQRGFLI
+785 FRFNQRGFVI
-795 ERIAGGNY
+795 ERIPGGNY
-803 ASSPNAV
+803 ASSPNAL
-810 TMLNCEVGANSLFGG
+810 TMLNCEIGANSLFGG

-839 IEGNGTTSGST
+839 IEGNGTTPGST
-850 ANWGL
+850 SNWGL

-864 AIESAVGVSLDGV
+864 AIESAVGISLDGV
-877 YFEVNQGIAD
+877 YFEVNSGIAD

-896 PGVTNNINGCSFI
+896 PGVTNNINGCSFV
-909 RVGSTYPTNSVLL
+909 RVASNYPTYSVLV
-922 YASTANDSY
+922 YASTPADSY
-931 NNVISGCGFKGLG
+931 NNVISGCGFKGIG
-944 GYSPSASRM
+944 GYTPSTSRM
-953 TISNYNTKVQL
+953 TISNYNAKVQL

-975 YVTGDDNQFENAL
+975 YVTGDENQFESAL
-988 RVPDLKDLTGNKY
+988 RVPDIKDLSGNKY

-1022 SGADYLTYS
+1022 SGAEYLTYS
-1031 DNGLYLNQTGVTDLR
+1031 DNGLYLNQSGVTDLR

-1058 ISSKGAAIAI
+1058 ISSKGNALAI

-1082 ILVTNITDSAPSF
+1082 ILVSSITDSAPSF

-1134 LRNDGT
+1134 LRNDGQ
-1140 WTTLGALAY
+1140 WTTPLTGINTGTTNQLAY
-1149 VNSITTFQ
+1149 YGTSNTVSG
-1157 ELASAAL
+1157 SA
-1164 ASNVGAT
+1164 
-1171 GNRILVTYNGARSWA
+1171 
-1186 TTAEVRAG
+1186 
-1194 LGENGGTADSTTFLR
+1194 
-1209 GDGQWATPAG
+1209 
-1219 GITSISGTA
+1219 
-1228 PVSASTTSGAVTIS
+1228 
-1242 MAAATASTNGY
+1242 
-1253 MTSTYASKLDG
+1253 
-1264 IAAGAT
+1264 
-1270 VNTGNVNSGTAN
+1270 
-1282 QLTYYSA
+1282 
-1289 TGSNVNGTTYLTYE
+1289 YLTYE
-1303 DNGLYINRG
+1303 DNGLY
-1312 TGATDLRLSFNL
+1312 
-1324 PGITA
+1324 
-1329 PGMTSQGSAIAIA
+1329 
-1342 SGFNNSTGSYTAGV
+1342 
-1356 LVTTNFDSAPS
+1356 
-1367 FSGNASVGTKM
+1367 
-1378 NLGTSLAAWDKFYWG
+1378 
-1393 TAAITAPAGSTTT
+1393 
-1406 FLRNDGTWT
+1406 
-1415 TLGALA
+1415 
-1421 YVNSITTFQELASAA
+1421 
-1436 LASNV
+1436 
-1441 GATGNRILVTYNG
+1441 
-1454 ARSWATTAEVRAGLG
+1454 
-1469 ENGGTADSTT
+1469 
-1479 FLRGDGQWATPAG
+1479 
-1492 GITSISGTAP
+1492 
-1502 VSASTTSGAVTISM
+1502 
-1516 AAASSGVNGY
+1516 
-1526 MTGTY
+1526 
-1531 ATKLDGIA
+1531 
-1539 AGATVNT
+1539 
-1546 GNVNAGNTNE
+1546 
-1556 LTYYSATGSTVSGT
+1556 
-1570 TYLTYS
+1570 
-1576 DNGLYLNQSGVTDLR
+1576 LNKTGVTDLR

-1603 ISSKGAAIAIAS
+1603 ISSTGSALAIAS
-1615 GFNNSTGAY
+1615 GFNNSTGTY
-1624 TAGILVTNITDSAP
+1624 TAGLLVTNITDSAP

-1650 NLGTSVAAWDKFY
+1650 NLGTSLASWNKFY

-1668 ITAPAGSTTTF
+1668 IIAPAGDTTTF
-1679 LRNDGTWATPSA
+1679 LRNDGTWASPS
-1691 GSVVSSITGTAPIS
+1691 SSGITTITGTLPIS
-1705 ASASTGAVTIS
+1705 AVTTSGSTTISISAATTSAAGTMSSTDKTKLDGIAAGATNVTNTNQLTNGAGYITTAVTSVGGTGTGLGFSLSGTVTSTGNLTLATPTASALQSSLGLGSLAYVNSLTSFPEINNTALASNTGATGSRILATYDGARTWATMAETRAALADGGGTASNTTFLRGDGTWSSAVQSVSATGPVSSSGGNNPTIS

-1774 FSLSGTVTTTGNL
+1774 FSLSGTVTSTGNL
-1787 TLTAPTAAALQSTLG
+1787 SLTTPSASALQSSLG
-1802 LGGLAYVSSLTTFSE
+1802 LGALAYVSSLTSFSE
-1817 LNSTALASNTS
+1817 LNNTALAGNPSS
-1828 ATGSRILG
+1828 SGSRILG

-1841 RTWATMAETR
+1841 RTWATSAEVR
-1851 AVLGENGGTAGS
+1851 SVLGENGGTAS
-1863 TTFLRGDGYWAVP
+1863 SSTFLRGDGTWSTP

-1896 ALSTGALTVTG
+1896 ALSTGSLTVTG
-1907 AITATGDIT
+1907 SVYATQDIT

-1924 TNIKPI
+1924 TNIKTIADP
-1930 ISAFKGS
+1930 FKGS
-1937 EDIYGVTYTRTDT
+1937 DDIYGVTYDRTDT
-1950 GDKGM
+1950 GNRGM

-1969 VNENEDGMLSLKY
+1969 VNKNEEGLLSLKY

-1992 NRELHNRVQALEV
+1992 NRELHNRVQALED
-2005 KHDSTNK
+2005 KHDSTRK

>member
-60 SIIIS
+60 SITIS

-118 VAIIFKRSA
+118 VAIIFKRSPT
-127 IQPSPTPEPSAST
+127 QPTPTPEPSAST

-145 PDVASVP
+145 PDVTSVP
-152 VGTDA
+152 AGTDP

-167 TATLFTWQTPIRI
+167 TATLFTWQVPIRI
-180 EGEGGIR
+180 EGEGGVR
-187 GDSARIVYKT
+187 GDSARIAYKT
-197 QSQQLAAPT
+197 QGQQLAAPT
-206 ITELNSQTTGSTSFP
+206 ISELNSQTTGNTSYP
-221 SGWSGTITTPAAG
+221 TGWSGTITTPAAG
-234 QSLWAV
+234 ESLWAV

-309 INKVVTPGTATVQQ
+309 INKTVTPGTVSTPPI
-323 VGTNRLE
+323 GTNRLE

-359 NSNVINPVWI
+359 NNNVINPVWI
-369 ESSADVGSNILS
+369 ESSANVGSNILS
-381 NTLGKANAISSVSN
+381 NTLSGANAISSVSN
-395 KGGRL
+395 GGGRL
-400 FYGYVTGPGAEAPKD
+400 FYGYLTGTSNPAN

-421 NSPNHTGNAVTINM
+421 NNPNHTGNVVAVNT
-435 GTSTGSAISVGGTGD
+435 GTSTGSAISVGGSGD

-462 RGGVAN
+462 VAGS

-480 PTTQAVLTGSGTQ
+480 PTTQAILTGSGSQ
-493 AKITINFTNLNTVV
+493 AQITVNFTNLNTVV
-507 GPLLYSFTLEGV
+507 GPLLYSFTLEGIA
-519 SYSFQLEYDS
+519 YSFELEYDFD
-529 ETFNQLPYFVSAIA
+529 TFNSLPLFVNAIA

-553 STGTLASGS
+553 STGTFASGS
-562 FILTK
+562 FIVKK
-567 PTVGVV
+567 PTVGIVA
-573 SGTNSGSIGTFTG
+573 GTNSGSIGSFTG
-586 QFDNGSAPTYTTSDT
+586 TFVNGTAPTYTTSNT

-685 AIAGS
+685 AIAGN

-711 GTGNGLT
+711 NAADGLV

-730 LYSHI
+730 IYTHI

-803 ASSPNAV
+803 ASSPNAL
-810 TMLNCEVGANSLFGG
+810 TMLNCEIGANSLFGG

-839 IEGNGTTSGST
+839 IEGNGTTPGST
-850 ANWGL
+850 SNWGL

-877 YFEVNQGIAD
+877 YFEVNSGIAD
-887 LWIESSSAK
+887 LWIESASAK
-896 PGVTNNINGCSFI
+896 PGVTNNINGCSFVRI
-909 RVGSTYPTNSVLL
+909 SSNYPTYNILL
-922 YASTANDSY
+922 YAATPADSY
-931 NNVISGCGFKGLG
+931 NNVISGCGFKGLS
-944 GYSPSASRM
+944 GYTPSTSRM

-975 YVTGDDNQFENAL
+975 YVVGDENQFESAL
-988 RVPDLKDLTGNKY
+988 RVPDLKDLSGNKY

-1022 SGADYLTYS
+1022 SGAEYLTYG
-1031 DNGLYLNQTGVTDLR
+1031 DNGLYVNQSGVTDLR
-1046 LSYNLPT
+1046 LSYNLPGIT
-1053 VGAPG
+1053 APG
-1058 ISSKGAAIAI
+1058 MTSKGSAVGI
-1068 ASGFNNSTGSYTAG
+1068 ASGFNNSTGTYTAG
-1082 ILVTNITDSAPSF
+1082 VLVTNNYDSAPSF
-1095 SGNAS
+1095 SGNATG
-1100 SGTKMNLGTSLAAWD
+1100 GTKMNLGTSIAAWD

-1124 TAPAGSTTTF
+1124 IAPAGSTTTF

-1140 WTTLGALAY
+1140 WATAGTGTVNTSTASNQLAYYSSVGTAVNGTTYLTYEDNSLYINKGTGVTDLRLSFNLPGITAPGMTSQGSAVGIASGFNNSTGTYTAGVLVTNNYDSAPSFSGNATGGTKMNLGTSIAAWDKFYWGTAAIIAPAGSTTTFLRNDGAWTTLGALAY
-1149 VNSITTFQ
+1149 VNSITSFT
-1157 ELASAAL
+1157 ELNNTAL
-1164 ASNVGAT
+1164 AANVSAT

-1209 GDGQWATPAG
+1209 GDGTWTAPAG
-1219 GITSISGTA
+1219 GISSVSGTA

-1253 MTSTYASKLDG
+1253 MTSTYATKLEG
-1264 IAAGAT
+1264 IASGAT

-1289 TGSNVNGTTYLTYE
+1289 TGSTVSGSTYLTYE
-1303 DNGLYINRG
+1303 DNGLYINKG
-1312 TGATDLRLSFNL
+1312 TGVTDLRLSFNL

-1329 PGMTSQGSAIAIA
+1329 PGMTTQGSAIGIA
-1342 SGFNNSTGSYTAGV
+1342 SGFNNSTGTFTAGV
-1356 LVTTNFDSAPS
+1356 LVTTNYDSAPS
-1367 FSGNASVGTKM
+1367 FSGGAGANGPKM
-1378 NLGTSLAAWDKFYWG
+1378 NLGTSLASWNKFYWG
-1393 TAAITAPAGSTTT
+1393 TAAIIAPAGDTTT
-1406 FLRNDGTWT
+1406 FLRNDGTWAT
-1415 TLGALA
+1415 PSAGSVVT
-1421 YVNSITTFQELASAA
+1421 SITGSA
-1436 LASNV
+1436 
-1441 GATGNRILVTYNG
+1441 
-1454 ARSWATTAEVRAGLG
+1454 
-1469 ENGGTADSTT
+1469 
-1479 FLRGDGQWATPAG
+1479 P
-1492 GITSISGTAP
+1492 ISA
-1502 VSASTTSGAVTISM
+1502 SASTGAVTISM

-1539 AGATVNT
+1539 AGAT
-1546 GNVNAGNTNE
+1546 NVTNTNQ
-1556 LTYYSATGSTVSGT
+1556 LTNGASFITLGSISATGPVSYT
-1570 TYLTYS
+1570 
-1576 DNGLYLNQSGVTDLR
+1576 SGV
-1591 LSYNLPTVGAPG
+1591 
-1603 ISSKGAAIAIAS
+1603 
-1615 GFNNSTGAY
+1615 
-1624 TAGILVTNITDSAP
+1624 
-1638 SFSGNAT
+1638 
-1645 GGTKM
+1645 
-1650 NLGTSVAAWDKFY
+1650 
-1663 WGTAA
+1663 
-1668 ITAPAGSTTTF
+1668 
-1679 LRNDGTWATPSA
+1679 
-1691 GSVVSSITGTAPIS
+1691 
-1705 ASASTGAVTIS
+1705 IS
-1716 MAAASSG
+1716 MVAASSG

-1787 TLTAPTAAALQSTLG
+1787 SLTTPTTAALQSTLG
-1802 LGGLAYVSSLTTFSE
+1802 LGSLAYVSAITTFPQLASA
-1817 LNSTALASNTS
+1817 ALAENTS
-1828 ATGSRILG
+1828 SSGSRILG
-1836 TYNGA
+1836 TYNGI

-1851 AVLGENGGTAGS
+1851 AVLGDQGGTAGS

-1891 ASTSS
+1891 ASTTT
-1896 ALSTGALTVTG
+1896 ALSTGSLTVTG
-1907 AITATGDIT
+1907 SITATGDIT

-1930 ISAFKGS
+1930 SNAFKGS
-1937 EDIYGVTYTRTDT
+1937 DDIYGVTYTRTDT
-1950 GDKGM
+1950 GNRGM

-1969 VNENEDGMLSLKY
+1969 VNKNEDGMLSLKY

-1992 NRELHNRVQALEV
+1992 NRELHSRVQALEV
-2005 KHDSTNK
+2005 KHDSTSK

>member
-118 VAIIFKRSA
+118 VAIIFKRSP
-127 IQPSPTPEPSAST
+127 IQPSPTPDPSAST

-206 ITELNSQTTGSTSFP
+206 ITELNSQTTGSTSYP
-221 SGWSGTITTPAAG
+221 SGWSGTITTPTAG

-277 WQIQRNTGNA
+277 WQIQRDTGNA

-323 VGTNRLE
+323 TGTNRLE

-359 NSNVINPVWI
+359 NNNVINPVWI

-400 FYGYVTGPGAEAPKD
+400 FYGYVTGPGADAPKN
-415 AFQIDV
+415 AFQIDI
-421 NSPNHTGNAVTINM
+421 NSPSHTGNAVAINM
-435 GTSTGSAISVGGTGD
+435 GASTGSAISVGGSGD
-450 GYAIDAV
+450 GYAVDAV

-462 RGGVAN
+462 VAGS

-480 PTTQAVLTGSGTQ
+480 PTTQAILTGSGTQ
-493 AKITINFTNLNTVV
+493 AKITVNFTNLNTIF

-529 ETFNQLPYFVSAIA
+529 ETFNELPLFVSAIA
-543 ASINNTWQVS
+543 AGINNTWQVS
-553 STGTLASGS
+553 TPIGSTLASGS
-562 FILTK
+562 FIITK
-567 PTVGVV
+567 PIVGVAT
-573 SGTNSGSIGTFTG
+573 GTNSGSIGTFTG
-586 QFDNGSAPTYTTSDT
+586 GFVNGTAPTYTTSDT
-601 KVRLTPFPNEIT
+601 KVRLTPFPNDTT

-624 VAGSGGYVDLRYSV
+624 VAGSGGYVDRRYSV
-638 RDYGAKGDNSTDDTA
+638 RDYGALGNNSTDDTA

-660 MARTT
+660 IAKTT

-676 VITTSLTYT
+676 AISSSLTYS
-685 AIAGS
+685 AIAGN
-690 DPIYRVHFAGDGIG
+690 DPIYRVHFAGDGVG
-704 ASLIRQI
+704 ASVIRQV
-711 GTGNGLT
+711 GTGDGLV
-718 ITGYTGSPINPN
+718 ITGYTGTPINPN
-730 LYSHI
+730 LYTHI
-735 SDLQFVGA
+735 QDLTFVGS
-743 QAGQGLSITNGAY
+743 QSGQGLSITNGAY
-756 VYVEACHFT
+756 VYVEACQFT

-771 YGANFLSSTFSACA
+771 YGANFLSSTFAGCT
-785 FRFNQRGFLI
+785 FRFNQRGFVI

-810 TMLNCEVGANSLFGG
+810 TMLNCEIGANSLFGG
-825 WVLGPGVFTMQGGA
+825 WILGPGVFTMQGGA
-839 IEGNGTTSGST
+839 IEGNGTTPGST
-850 ANWGL
+850 SNWGL

-864 AIESAVGVSLDGV
+864 STESAVGISLDGV
-877 YFEVNQGIAD
+877 YFEVNCGIAD

-909 RVGSTYPTNSVLL
+909 RVGSTYPTNSILL
-922 YASTANDSY
+922 YASTPADSY

-944 GYSPSASRM
+944 GYTPSASRM
-953 TISNYNTKVQL
+953 TISNYNTKLQL

-975 YVTGDDNQFENAL
+975 YVTGDENQFETAL
-988 RVPDLKDLTGNKY
+988 RVPDLKDLSGNKY

-1015 SGTKANL
+1015 TGTKANL
-1022 SGADYLTYS
+1022 SGAEYLTYS
-1031 DNGLYLNQTGVTDLR
+1031 DNGLYLNQSGVTDLR
-1046 LSYNLPT
+1046 LSYNLPGIT
-1053 VGAPG
+1053 APG
-1058 ISSKGAAIAI
+1058 MTSKGSAVGI
-1068 ASGFNNSTGSYTAG
+1068 ASGFNNSTGTYTAG
-1082 ILVTNITDSAPSF
+1082 VLITNNYDSAPSF

-1100 SGTKMNLGTSLAAWD
+1100 VGTKMNLGTSIAAWD

-1140 WTTLGALAY
+1140 WAVAG
-1149 VNSITTFQ
+1149 
-1157 ELASAAL
+1157 
-1164 ASNVGAT
+1164 T
-1171 GNRILVTYNGARSWA
+1171 GT
-1186 TTAEVRAG
+1186 
-1194 LGENGGTADSTTFLR
+1194 
-1209 GDGQWATPAG
+1209 
-1219 GITSISGTA
+1219 
-1228 PVSASTTSGAVTIS
+1228 
-1242 MAAATASTNGY
+1242 
-1253 MTSTYASKLDG
+1253 
-1264 IAAGAT
+1264 
-1270 VNTGNVNSGTAN
+1270 VNSGIAN
-1282 QLTYYSA
+1282 QLAHYSA
-1289 TGSNVNGTTYLTYE
+1289 TGTAVSGTTYLTYE
-1303 DNGLYINRG
+1303 DNGLYLNKAG
-1312 TGATDLRLSFNL
+1312 VTDLRLSYNL

-1329 PGMTSQGSAIAIA
+1329 PGMTSKGSALAIA
-1342 SGFNNSTGSYTAGV
+1342 SGFNNSSGTYTAGV
-1356 LVTTNFDSAPS
+1356 LVTNNFDSAAS
-1367 FSGNASVGTKM
+1367 FSGGVSGSTSGTASM
-1378 NLGTSLAAWDKFYWG
+1378 NLGTSIAPWNKFYWG
-1393 TAAITAPAGSTTT
+1393 TVTTGIAAPSGDTTK
-1406 FLRNDGTWT
+1406 FLRNDGTWI
-1415 TLGALA
+1415 AP
-1421 YVNSITTFQELASAA
+1421 V
-1436 LASNV
+1436 
-1441 GATGNRILVTYNG
+1441 
-1454 ARSWATTAEVRAGLG
+1454 
-1469 ENGGTADSTT
+1469 
-1479 FLRGDGQWATPAG
+1479 G
-1492 GITSISGTAP
+1492 GIVSVTGTLP

-1531 ATKLDGIA
+1531 ATKLEGIA

-1546 GNVNAGNTNE
+1546 GNVNAGTANQ
-1556 LTYYSATGSTVSGT
+1556 LTYYSATGSNVNGT
-1570 TYLTYS
+1570 TYLTYE
-1576 DNGLYLNQSGVTDLR
+1576 DNALYINKPGVTDLR
-1591 LSYNLPTVGAPG
+1591 LGYSLPGVIAPG
-1603 ISSKGAAIAIAS
+1603 MTTTGSALAIAA
-1615 GFNNSTGAY
+1615 GFNNSTGSY
-1624 TAGILVTNITDSAP
+1624 TAGLLLSRNVDNAA
-1638 SFSGNAT
+1638 SFSGVGDTNT
-1645 GGTKM
+1645 TKM
-1650 NLGTSVAAWDKFY
+1650 NLGTSSASWGRFY
-1663 WGTAA
+1663 WGTAN
-1668 ITAPAGSTTTF
+1668 IDAPAGSTSTF
-1679 LRNDGTWATPSA
+1679 LRNDGTWASPVGA
-1691 GSVVSSITGTAPIS
+1691 VVSSITGTAPIS

-1774 FSLSGTVTTTGNL
+1774 FSLSGSVTTTGNL
-1787 TLTAPTAAALQSTLG
+1787 TLAAPTVAALQGTLG
-1802 LGGLAYVSSLTTFSE
+1802 LNALAYVSSLTSFSE
-1817 LNSTALASNTS
+1817 LNNTALAGNPS

-1851 AVLGENGGTAGS
+1851 AVLGDQGGTAS
-1863 TTFLRGDGYWAVP
+1863 SSTFLRGDGTWSTP

-1891 ASTSS
+1891 ASTT
-1896 ALSTGALTVTG
+1896 AAISTGNITVTG
-1907 AITATGDIT
+1907 SITATGDIT

-1924 TNIKPI
+1924 TNIKH
-1930 ISAFKGS
+1930 ISNAFKGS

-1950 GDKGM
+1950 GDRGM
-1955 GFIAQEFEKHYPDI
+1955 GFIAQELEKHYPDI
-1969 VNENEDGMLSLKY
+1969 VNENEDGMLSVKY

-1992 NRELHNRVQALEV
+1992 NRELHSRVQALEV
-2005 KHDSTNK
+2005 KHATTSK

>member
-7 AGVNSLILKIDTPYD
+7 AGVNSLILKLDTPYD
-22 SIRTYDIR
+22 SLRTYDIR

-36 KVWCSTSVSF
+36 KVWCSTTSGF
-46 TPSDSNLVFDASGL
+46 TPSDSNLVFNASGL

-65 SIPNGTPTP
+65 SIPNGTSTP
-74 TPLVTGTTYYVKYA
+74 TPIVAGTTYYVKYA
-88 FISGIEESQY
+88 FISAIEESEFT
-98 SILSPTPAFAAP
+98 ILSPTPAFAVP
-110 VAGAAGSS
+110 VTGAAGSS
-118 VAIIFKRSA
+118 VSMVFKRSA
-127 IQPSPTPEPSAST
+127 TQPATPDPSAST
-140 PGGWY
+140 PATWY
-145 PDVASVP
+145 ADVTSVP
-152 VGTDA
+152 VGTNP

-167 TATLFTWQTPIRI
+167 TATLFTWQTPIRV
-180 EGEGGIR
+180 EGEGGVR
-187 GDSARIVYKT
+187 GDSARIAYKT
-197 QSQQLAAPT
+197 QDQKLAAPV
-206 ITELNSQTTGSTSFP
+206 ISELNSQTTGNTSYP
-221 SGWSGTITTPAAG
+221 SGWSGTITTPTAG

-240 DGIFNTPSDKTTWG
+240 DGTYNTPSDKTTWS

-277 WQIQRNTGNA
+277 WQIQRDTGNA

-369 ESSADVGSNILS
+369 ESSANVGSNILS
-381 NTLGKANAISSVSN
+381 NTLSGANAISSVSN
-395 KGGRL
+395 GGGRL
-400 FYGYVTGPGAEAPKD
+400 FYGYVTGTSNPAN

-421 NSPNHTGNAVTINM
+421 NTANHTGNVITVNT
-435 GTSTGSAISVGGTGD
+435 GTSTGSAISVGGSGD

-462 RGGVAN
+462 AAGS

-480 PTTQAVLTGSGTQ
+480 PTTQAVITAGGTQ
-493 AKITINFTNLNTVV
+493 AQIVVNFTNLNTAGELV
-507 GPLLYSFTLEGV
+507 YAFTLEGYT
-519 SYSFQLEYDS
+519 YSFPLEYDF
-529 ETFNQLPYFVSAIA
+529 ETFNSLPLFVSAIA
-543 ASINNTWQVS
+543 ACINNTWQVS
-553 STGTLASGS
+553 STGTFASGS
-562 FILTK
+562 FILKK
-567 PTVGVV
+567 PTVGIVA
-573 SGTNSGSIGTFTG
+573 GTNSGSIGSFTGTFT
-586 QFDNGSAPTYTTSDT
+586 NGTNTVYSSTPT

-624 VAGSGGYVDLRYSV
+624 VAGSGGYVDRRYSV

-660 MARTT
+660 TARTT

-676 VITTSLTYT
+676 VISSSLTYS
-685 AIAGS
+685 AIAGN
-690 DPIYRVHFAGDGIG
+690 DPIYRVHFAGDGVG
-704 ASLIRQI
+704 ASVLRQI
-711 GTGNGLT
+711 GTGDGLV
-718 ITGYTGSPINPN
+718 ITGYTGTPINPN
-730 LYSHI
+730 LYTHI
-735 SDLQFVGA
+735 QDLSFVGA
-743 QAGQGLSITNGAY
+743 QSGQGLSITNGAY
-756 VYVEACHFT
+756 VYVEACQFT

-771 YGANFLSSTFSACA
+771 YGANFLSSTFAGCT

-810 TMLNCEVGANSLFGG
+810 TMLNCEIGANSLFGG
-825 WVLGPGVFTMQGGA
+825 WILGPGVFTMQGGA
-839 IEGNGTTSGST
+839 IEGNGTTPGST
-850 ANWGL
+850 SNWGL

-877 YFEVNQGIAD
+877 YFEVNSGIAD

-896 PGVTNNINGCSFI
+896 PGVTNNINGCSFV
-909 RVGSTYPTNSVLL
+909 RVGSTYPTYSVLL
-922 YASTANDSY
+922 YASTPADTY

-944 GYSPSASRM
+944 GYNPSASRM

-988 RVPDLKDLTGNKY
+988 RVPDLKDLSGNKY

-1022 SGADYLTYS
+1022 SGAEYLTYGN
-1031 DNGLYLNQTGVTDLR
+1031 NGLYINQSGVTDLR
-1046 LSYNLPT
+1046 LSYNLPGIT
-1053 VGAPG
+1053 APG
-1058 ISSKGAAIAI
+1058 MTSKGSAVGI
-1068 ASGFNNSTGSYTAG
+1068 ASGFNNSTGAYTAG
-1082 ILVTNITDSAPSF
+1082 VLVTNSYDSAPSF
-1095 SGNAS
+1095 SGNATG
-1100 SGTKMNLGTSLAAWD
+1100 GTKMNLGTSIAAWD

-1164 ASNVGAT
+1164 AANVSAT

-1219 GITSISGTA
+1219 GIVSVTGTS

-1242 MAAATASTNGY
+1242 MS
-1253 MTSTYASKLDG
+1253 
-1264 IAAGAT
+1264 
-1270 VNTGNVNSGTAN
+1270 
-1282 QLTYYSA
+1282 
-1289 TGSNVNGTTYLTYE
+1289 
-1303 DNGLYINRG
+1303 
-1312 TGATDLRLSFNL
+1312 
-1324 PGITA
+1324 
-1329 PGMTSQGSAIAIA
+1329 
-1342 SGFNNSTGSYTAGV
+1342 
-1356 LVTTNFDSAPS
+1356 
-1367 FSGNASVGTKM
+1367 
-1378 NLGTSLAAWDKFYWG
+1378 
-1393 TAAITAPAGSTTT
+1393 
-1406 FLRNDGTWT
+1406 
-1415 TLGALA
+1415 
-1421 YVNSITTFQELASAA
+1421 
-1436 LASNV
+1436 
-1441 GATGNRILVTYNG
+1441 
-1454 ARSWATTAEVRAGLG
+1454 
-1469 ENGGTADSTT
+1469 
-1479 FLRGDGQWATPAG
+1479 
-1492 GITSISGTAP
+1492 
-1502 VSASTTSGAVTISM
+1502 
-1516 AAASSGVNGY
+1516 AASSGVNGY

-1546 GNVNAGNTNE
+1546 GNVNAGTANQ
-1556 LTYYSATGSTVSGT
+1556 LTYYSTTGSTVSGT
-1570 TYLTYS
+1570 TYLTYE
-1576 DNGLYLNQSGVTDLR
+1576 DNALYINKPGATDLR
-1591 LSYNLPTVGAPG
+1591 LSYNLPGITAPG
-1603 ISSKGAAIAIAS
+1603 MTTTGSALAIGS

-1624 TAGILVTNITDSAP
+1624 TAGVLVTTNVDSAP
-1638 SFSGNAT
+1638 SFSGKASS
-1645 GGTKM
+1645 GTKM
-1650 NLGTSVAAWDKFY
+1650 NLGTSLASWDTFY

-1679 LRNDGTWATPSA
+1679 LRNDGTWASPVGA
-1691 GSVVSSITGTAPIS
+1691 VVNSITGTAPIS

-1762 VTSVGG
+1762 VTSVSG

-1774 FSLSGTVTTTGNL
+1774 FSLSGSVTTTGSI
-1787 TLTAPTAAALQSTLG
+1787 TLTTPSAAALQSSLS
-1802 LGGLAYVSSLTTFSE
+1802 LGGLAYVSSLTSFTE
-1817 LNSTALASNTS
+1817 LNSTALASNVGAS
-1828 ATGSRILG
+1828 GSRILA

-1851 AVLGENGGTAGS
+1851 AGLADGGGTAS
-1863 TTFLRGDGYWAVP
+1863 SSTFLRGDGTWSTP

-1896 ALSTGALTVTG
+1896 AISTGSITVTG
-1907 AITATGDIT
+1907 SITASGDIT

-1930 ISAFKGS
+1930 SNAFKGS
-1937 EDIYGVTYTRTDT
+1937 DDIYGVTYTRTDT
-1950 GDKGM
+1950 GDSGM
-1955 GFIAQEFEKHYPDI
+1955 GFIAQDFEKHYPDI
-1969 VNENEDGMLSLKY
+1969 VNKNEDGILSLKY

-1992 NRELHNRVQALEV
+1992 NRELQSRVQALEV